1 MNIQTVRGLLPQEK
15 LGFCHSHEHLF
26 LAQGHPATVNPD
38 LRIDDYALTVQE
50 LLAFRE
56 AGGEAIIDAQPL
68 GSGRM
73 ESELIRASEETGIHI
88 VASTGFH
95 KLLLYDE
102 GHWIHRYTTEEL
114 RDVFTSELT
123 TGMFVGTDASD
134 PGQRITGKAGIIKT
148 AVDAER
154 MRDPDKRWFEAAADA
169 AKATGATLL
178 CHIESAEQAEWLCD
192 YYESHGIAPEKIVI
206 CHLDRKLDRPEV
218 HRKLADRG
226 IYLEY
231 DTIGRYKYHSDEAE
245 AKWISGMLESGH
257 EDRLLLGLDTTRARL
272 RSYGGAIG
280 LTHMAMVFLPM
291 LREFGATEKQIRK
304 MMIDNPAQA
313 FVLGK

>member
-26 LAQGHPATVNPD
+26 LAPGHPATVNPD
-38 LRIDDYALTVQE
+38 LRIDDYALTVEE

-56 AGGEAIIDAQPL
+56 AGGEAVIDAQPL

-73 ESELIRASEETGIHI
+73 EAELIRASEETGIHI

-102 GHWIHRYTTEEL
+102 RHWIRRYTTEEL
-114 RDVFTSELT
+114 RDVFIGELT
-123 TGMFVGTDASD
+123 TGMFVGADVSD
-134 PGQRITGKAGIIKT
+134 PDRRIAGKAGIIKT

-154 MRDPDKRWFEAAADA
+154 MLDPDKRWFEAAAA
-169 AKATGATLL
+169 AANATGATLL
-178 CHIESAEQAEWLCD
+178 CHIETAEQAVWLCD
-192 YYESHGIAPEKIVI
+192 YYESRGIAPEKIVI

-218 HRKLADRG
+218 HRQLADRG
-226 IYLEY
+226 VYLEY
-231 DTIGRYKYHSDEAE
+231 DTIGRYKYHNDEAE
-245 AKWISGMLESGH
+245 AKWIAGMLSSGY

-280 LTHMAMVFLPM
+280 LTHLQAVFLPL
-291 LREFGATEKQIRK
+291 LREFGASETQLRK
-304 MMIDNPAQA
+304 LMIDNPAHA
-313 FVLGK
+313 FVLGE